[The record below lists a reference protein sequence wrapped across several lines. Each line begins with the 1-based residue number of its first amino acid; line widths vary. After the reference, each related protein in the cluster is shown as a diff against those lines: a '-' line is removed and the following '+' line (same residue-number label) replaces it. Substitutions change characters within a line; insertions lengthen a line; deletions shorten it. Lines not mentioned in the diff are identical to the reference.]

1 MATGRVQGKVA
12 IVTGAAQGLGLGAAE
27 LLAREGATV
36 VLTDLQDDAGEAAA
50 HAIADAGAAATY
62 LHLDV
67 TDEASWQGVI
77 DTVVAEHG
85 ALHVLF
91 NNAGIAL
98 QKDVLATS
106 VEEWDQTQAVNLRGV
121 FLGTKLAGAP
131 MTAAGGGSIVNM
143 SSSAGIRAHPELA
156 AYSASKGGVRLLTKA
171 AAVSY
176 GRSGSNVR
184 VNSIHPA
191 FVETPLMQP
200 FLDANGITREQL
212 EAAHPLG
219 VLGQPIDIAYGVLY
233 LASDEARWV
242 TGTELVIDGGMLAA

>member
-1 MATGRVQGKVA
+1 VAGKVA
-12 IVTGAAQGLGLGAAE
+12 IVTGAAQGLGLAAAE
-27 LLAREGATV
+27 LLAQEGATV
-36 VLTDLQDDAGEAAA
+36 VLTDVQDDVGEQAAA
-50 HAIADAGAAATY
+50 AIAAAGATASY
-62 LHLDV
+62 RHLDV
-67 TDEASWQGVI
+67 ADEASWQAVVEA
-77 DTVVAEHG
+77 TVAEHG
-85 ALHVLF
+85 GLHILF

-98 QKDVLATS
+98 QKDVLSTS

-176 GRSGSNVR
+176 GRSGSKVR
-184 VNSIHPA
+184 VNSIHPG

-200 FLDANGITREQL
+200 FLDANGVTREQV
-212 EAAHPLG
+212 EAVHALG
-219 VLGQPIDIAYGVLY
+219 VLGRPSDVAYGVLY